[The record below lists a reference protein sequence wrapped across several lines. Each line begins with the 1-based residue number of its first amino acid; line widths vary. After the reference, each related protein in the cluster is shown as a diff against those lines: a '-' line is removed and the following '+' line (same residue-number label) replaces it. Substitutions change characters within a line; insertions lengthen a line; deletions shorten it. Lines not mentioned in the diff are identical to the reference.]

1 MSDEK
6 PAVGTITWRDLTVPN
21 AEQVRDFYQ
30 AVVGWGAEGCD
41 MGGYEDFNMTVPG
54 TGEGIAGVCHARG
67 CNEGI
72 PRPTRNVLF
81 DEKIAGTI
89 HLALGAGFPFLGGR
103 NVSDLHWDLLR
114 DMRDGGRVTIDG
126 RLAYENGAWLT

>member
-72 PRPTRNVLF
+72 PAQWLIYIMVQDVEASARTCV
-81 DEKIAGTI
+81 E
-89 HLALGAGFPFLGGR
+89 LGGA
-103 NVSDLHWDLLR
+103 VVMPVKDLGDGKFCVIR
-114 DMRDGGRVTIDG
+114 DP
-126 RLAYENGAWLT
+126 AGAVCALFEP